1 MLDPNKTK
9 WPAYK
14 LASIYESEILREQ
27 DDAVLQK
34 TKKATKFGLKV
45 FKGNRRVHTFANQC
59 LTSLFQIII
68 AEN

>member
-9 WPAYK
+9 CRRK
-14 LASIYESEILREQ
+14 LASIYESEILRIQ

-34 TKKATKFGLKV
+34 TKKATKLGLKV
-45 FKGNRRVHTFANQC
+45 FKGKRRNHTFANQC
-59 LTSLFQIII
+59 LTSFFHIII